1 MASNDPVGDVERF
14 LKARRFSLAS
24 RCTFNPSL
32 DAVVVEV
39 PLRVVGTK
47 VGSGITSRRQMAM
60 LQRAGAA
67 DGLAIEFLLTSVD
80 RDDLESGLRFLLRKL
95 FPETPVDCFVSLPKP
110 DLANIWLDAADLPM
124 ISDSVVTDIR
134 DYLEA
139 LGVLLGELVLLGSVK
154 NIPTKAAILRQLK
167 IDAPAPVDKIRE
179 GLGRDGF
186 AVPTE
191 KWLRS
196 KLDLLRKEGFVMW
209 RRDDRYLPTERGIE
223 VIPAV
228 RNRMGS
234 DVIRALALARRR
246 WNDD

>member
-1 MASNDPVGDVERF
+1 MASNDPAGDVERF

-24 RCTFNPSL
+24 RCAFNPNL

-39 PLRVVGTK
+39 PSRVVGTT
-47 VGSGITSRRQMAM
+47 VGSGRTPRRQMAM

-67 DGLAIEFLLTSVD
+67 EGLAIEFLLTSVD

-110 DLANIWLDAADLPM
+110 DLANIWLDTADAAM
-124 ISDSVVTDIR
+124 IAESVVSAIR
-134 DYLEA
+134 DYLA
-139 LGVLLGELVLLGSVK
+139 SLGVLLGELVLLGGVA
-154 NIPTKAAILRQLK
+154 NLPTKAAILRQLK
-167 IDAPAPVDKIRE
+167 IDAPASVESIRE

-186 AVPTE
+186 VVPTD

-196 KLDLLRKEGFVMW
+196 KLDMLRKEGFVMW
-209 RRDDRYLPTERGIE
+209 RRDDRYTPTERGIE

-228 RNRMGS
+228 RDRTGS
-234 DVIRALALARRR
+234 DIMRALALARRR
-246 WNDD
+246 WNHD